1 MAIPSDAR
9 VVDVQSTG
17 IALNYDV
24 TEIRMKADEKLI
36 IRCRNA
42 SDMTHNLVIV
52 KSEDDIYPVGIA
64 ALSAQ
69 ANDSVPQTL
78 NPKAYFSQEQDR
90 ILASSRLAY
99 PGDIVIVE
107 FTPRGP
113 GTYPYIRTYTAHFTM
128 MQGRIYVEP

>member
-17 IALNYDV
+17 IALSYDA

-36 IRCRNA
+36 IRYRNA
-42 SDMTHNLVIV
+42 SDMTHILFIV

-69 ANDSVPQTL
+69 ADDFVPQTL
-78 NPKAYFSQEQDR
+78 NPKAYSSQEQDR
-90 ILASSRLAY
+90 NLAASRLTY
-99 PGDIVIVE
+99 LGDIVIVE
-107 FTPRGP
+107 FTSPGP
-113 GTYPYIRTYTAHFTM
+113 GTYPYICTYTANFTM